1 MRHNWLPLRCFRVH
15 GDSMSP
21 TLHHGDYVITR
32 TYLLALRVGDVVVV
46 QHPQFDIIIKRIAA
60 ILPHG
65 LTLQGDNLEASTSSE
80 CMGLVSNTRVLGKV
94 VKCVST

>member
-1 MRHNWLPLRCFRVH
+1 
-15 GDSMSP
+15 MSP

-32 TYLLALRVGDVVVV
+32 TCLLNLHAGDVVVV

-65 LTLQGDNLEASTSSE
+65 LTLQGDNLAASTSSE
-80 CMGLVSNTRVLGKV
+80 RMGLVSHARVLGKV
-94 VKCVST
+94 IKCVST